1 MTEIVLL
8 TNGDR
13 YKWLVFERP
22 DQIESMF
29 RFDPNNMGL
38 QLSVSTG
45 ECVVIGQ
52 ELIRKSIIQYKTI
65 EDGKEQQV
73 HRDTKG
79 NGETVEEISLP
90 VHRR

>member
-1 MTEIVLL
+1 MTELVLL
-8 TNGDR
+8 TNGAR
-13 YKWLVFERP
+13 YKWLVIDEP
-22 DQIESMF
+22 EQIQNKI
-29 RFDPNNMGL
+29 RFGVGL
-38 QLSVSTG
+38 YLLTSTS
-45 ECVVIGQ
+45 EHLVIGP
-52 ELIRKSIIQYKTI
+52 ELLRRSIIQYKTI